1 MIRNSYK
8 GHYRRMVPRVL
19 QALNFHSNNE
29 RHQPIIQALSL
40 VKRYADTKVQTFPV
54 GEEVPWMA

>member
-1 MIRNSYK
+1 
-8 GHYRRMVPRVL
+8 MVPRVL